1 MLAATK
7 SIFASSS
14 TMQASPPPMLH
25 LKRDHSSL
33 LCVFC
38 VFIKKIKLYV

>member
-14 TMQASPPPMLH
+14 TMQASPPHAPSEE
-25 LKRDHSSL
+25 RPFQSSL
-33 LCVFC
+33 CILR
-38 VFIKKIKLYV
+38 LY